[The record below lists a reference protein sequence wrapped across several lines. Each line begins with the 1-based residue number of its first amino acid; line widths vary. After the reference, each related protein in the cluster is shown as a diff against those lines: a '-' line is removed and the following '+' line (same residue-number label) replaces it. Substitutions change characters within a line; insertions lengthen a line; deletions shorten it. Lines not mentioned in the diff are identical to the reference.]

1 MDVCV
6 MPQQLNSDFDKVS
19 DILIQHYDKNIETQ
33 LNSDE
38 QQLLD
43 EIADKLNEIATAQ
56 NINFNKDGFKTFVKK
71 LYVYDFTQFGG
82 DPDDELVPYSRKK
95 SYMPNKFDFFAILIL
110 IGSIFILYISFVKF
124 NELSQSMTGM
134 SIDEVG
140 EDAKSQVQDAL
151 SKIRELPTEQVT
163 FLQYVWSSIQTFSC
177 SIIATQTQR
186 LRNIV
191 TESLSQTV
199 QDFTE
204 IATRTCIPRTQVI
217 AEGSY
222 AISSS
227 LTGNIDFG
235 RVLNSLVQGATVA
248 ASPTA
253 TSSCISHTAL
263 LLQRRAIDELFHQQS
278 LMLNQLTSQS
288 TQAIT
293 FLTYGTRMGITS
305 VMYLVYRTKDVL
317 GIAYAQ
323 FRPTQR
329 IQDSRSREIGPFRIT
344 DTGGYRKKYTRKN
357 KKNKKYRKTSKK
369 NRKTSRKYIKKSRK
383 L

>member
-1 MDVCV
+1 MDVCIT
-6 MPQQLNSDFDKVS
+6 PQQLNSDFDKIS

-33 LNSDE
+33 LNSDD

-71 LYVYDFTQFGG
+71 LYVYDFKQFGG

-95 SYMPNKFDFFAILIL
+95 SYMPNRYDFIAILLFIC
-110 IGSIFILYISFVKF
+110 SIFILYISFVKF
-124 NELSQSMTGM
+124 NELSQSITGM

-140 EDAKSQVQDAL
+140 QDAKLQVQDAL
-151 SKIRELPTEQVT
+151 SKIRALPTEQIT
-163 FLQYVWSSIQTFSC
+163 FLQYVWTSIQTFSC
-177 SIIATQTQR
+177 SIVETQTEK

-191 TESLSQTV
+191 KELLSHTV

-204 IATRTCIPRTQVI
+204 IATRTCMPRTQVFT
-217 AEGSY
+217 EGLYS
-222 AISSS
+222 IGS
-227 LTGNIDFG
+227 IDLG
-235 RVLNSLVQGATVA
+235 STLNTLVQGVSGLTSASATN
-248 ASPTA
+248 
-253 TSSCISHTAL
+253 SCILNTVLSL
-263 LLQRRAIDELFHQQS
+263 KRRAIDELFHQQE
-278 LMLNQLTSQS
+278 LILNQLTAQS

-293 FLTYGTRMGITS
+293 FLTYGASMGTTS
-305 VMYLVYRTKDVL
+305 VMYFVYRTIDVL

-329 IQDSRSREIGPFRIT
+329 IQNSRELRPLRIT
-344 DTGGYRKKYTRKN
+344 ERGGNRKKYT

-369 NRKTSRKYIKKSRK
+369 HRKTSRKHIKKSRK